1 MGALG
6 LCSTS
11 WKQEQLVSKC
21 PWGYS
26 RDADQGHVGMV
37 QPACRVL
44 VACMIT
50 IFVFVFN
57 FKYLPK
63 CGCQH
68 NSPEN
73 PDFCLHLTEGCG
85 PTGPISYKAEGSHWW
100 ELSPASHI
108 FSCSCHVVRPGPQEP
123 GSASTRPTVQGLVWK
138 LWVSLQEL
146 LIQLSSSS
154 FSFQMT

>member
-1 MGALG
+1 MGAFG

-26 RDADQGHVGMV
+26 RDADQGHIGTV

-73 PDFCLHLTEGCG
+73 PDFCLHLKTWRLWSYGVHFLQGGGQPLTGAEYSFPHFLLFLPCG
-85 PTGPISYKAEGSHWW
+85 PAWAPRAWLCLHEAN
-100 ELSPASHI
+100 SP
-108 FSCSCHVVRPGPQEP
+108 RPGVK
-123 GSASTRPTVQGLVWK
+123 TV
-138 LWVSLQEL
+138 SRFARAAH
-146 LIQLSSSS
+146 SP
-154 FSFQMT
+154 FSFQMN